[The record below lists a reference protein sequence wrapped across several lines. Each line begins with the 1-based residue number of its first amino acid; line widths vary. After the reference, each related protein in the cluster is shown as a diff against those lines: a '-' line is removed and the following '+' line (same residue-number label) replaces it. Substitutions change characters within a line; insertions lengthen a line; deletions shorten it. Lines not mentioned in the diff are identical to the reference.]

1 MTAPE
6 RLDCHDVAKRLYEYL
21 DSELTA
27 ENEAAVRGHLAEC
40 EGCFSLYHFERAY
53 LRFLSARAGARAV
66 PQHLRKRIF
75 EQLLFDEDGG
85 EPT

>member
-1 MTAPE
+1 MTGPGPS
-6 RLDCHDVAKRLYEYL
+6 DCHDVATQLYEYL

-27 ENEAAVRGHLAEC
+27 EDEAAVGAHLAQC
-40 EGCFSLYHFERAY
+40 EGCFSLYNFERAY
-53 LRFLSARAGARAV
+53 LKFLSARTGARVA

-75 EQLLFDEDGG
+75 EQLLFGENDA

>member
-6 RLDCHDVAKRLYEYL
+6 RSGCHDAATQLYEYL

-27 ENEAAVRGHLAEC
+27 ENEAAVRAHLAQC
-40 EGCFSLYHFERAY
+40 EGCFSLYNFERAY
-53 LRFLSARAGARAV
+53 LRFLSARTGTRAA

-75 EQLLFDEDGG
+75 EQLLFGEDGT